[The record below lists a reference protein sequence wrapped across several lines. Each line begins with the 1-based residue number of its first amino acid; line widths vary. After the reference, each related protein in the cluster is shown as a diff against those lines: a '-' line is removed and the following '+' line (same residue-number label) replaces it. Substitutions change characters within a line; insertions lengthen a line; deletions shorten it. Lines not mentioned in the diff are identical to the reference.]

1 MRQLVATKNTGRT
14 IRAGRE
20 RNLPAMGSLALAAV
34 MALTLTL
41 GILLPV
47 TPDVPDKTGDT
58 GRYTQTHAVEQYAAI
73 NLGIRMTYFDGNAIP
88 MDGYSQEADFCI
100 PGLSEAEHMIPQGIA
115 LWEEENLLLISAY
128 DIRHEDPSVLYLL
141 DATTGE
147 LTATLSLEDPDGK
160 PFRGHVGGIAV
171 SAENL
176 YLTSGAGR
184 IGYLPLSSILQAKAS
199 FPADAWPEGKE
210 AVVQIL
216 GEKDLS
222 DYLGG
227 AATAYVSIRDGI
239 LMTGNFYHKS
249 SAFDTPADPDSGT
262 NSLLLGYVL
271 SGKGSKAE
279 WESVLSAKAP
289 SIAVAFPKDIDR
301 IQDSVIAGDR
311 IYVSSSFGRTKE
323 STFLAGTLK
332 ETDPIGSQYQNT
344 RCYTVDKNSE
354 ERLSAMPM
362 LEGFCLR
369 QRTDDDGN
377 ESTEAL
383 LITESG
389 SAHYQ
394 KADEKNR
401 VNASPTDTVWRLP
414 LETAFP

>member
-1 MRQLVATKNTGRT
+1 MSRLVITKSTERT
-14 IRAGRE
+14 IREGRE
-20 RNLPAMGSLALAAV
+20 RNLPALGSLALAALL
-34 MALTLTL
+34 ALSLTL
-41 GILLPV
+41 GVLLP
-47 TPDVPDKTGDT
+47 TTDVPDQTSDT
-58 GRYTQTHAVEQYAAI
+58 GKYTQTHAVEQYAAI
-73 NLGIRMTYFDGNAIP
+73 NLGIRMTYFDGNAVP
-88 MDGYSQEADFCI
+88 MDGYSEEADFCI
-100 PGLSEAEHMIPQGIA
+100 PGLAASEHMIPQGI
-115 LWEEENLLLISAY
+115 SAY
-128 DIRHEDPSVLYLL
+128 DIHHEDASVLYLL

-147 LTATLSLEDPDGK
+147 LTATLSLADPEGK

-171 SAENL
+171 SENNL

-184 IGYLPLSSILQAKAS
+184 IGYLPLPEILEAKAS
-199 FPADAWPEGKE
+199 FPGDAWPEGSE
-210 AVVQIL
+210 AVVQIQ

-227 AATAYVSIRDGI
+227 AATAYVSVRDGM

-262 NSLLLGYVL
+262 KSLLLGYAL
-271 SGKGSKAE
+271 SGRESKTE
-279 WESVLSAKAP
+279 WESVLLAVAP
-289 SIAVAFPKDIDR
+289 AIAVAFPKDVDR

-311 IYVSSSFGRTKE
+311 IYVSSSYGRTKE

-332 ETDPIGSQYQNT
+332 ETDPIGAKYAGT
-344 RCYTVDKNSE
+344 RCYTVEKDSE
-354 ERLSAMPM
+354 MRLSAMPM

-369 QRTDDDGN
+369 QVIDDAGN

-414 LETAFP
+414 LETAFS

>member
-1 MRQLVATKNTGRT
+1 MSRLVITKNTERT
-14 IRAGRE
+14 IREGRE
-20 RNLPAMGSLALAAV
+20 RNLPALGSLALAALL
-34 MALTLTL
+34 ALSLTL
-41 GILLPV
+41 GVLLP
-47 TPDVPDKTGDT
+47 TTDVPDQTSDT
-58 GRYTQTHAVEQYAAI
+58 GKYTQTHAVEQYAAI
-73 NLGIRMTYFDGNAIP
+73 NLGIRMTYFDGNAVP
-88 MDGYSQEADFCI
+88 MDGYSEEADFCI
-100 PGLSEAEHMIPQGIA
+100 PGLAASEHMIPQGIA

-128 DIRHEDPSVLYLL
+128 DIHHEDASVLYLL

-147 LTATLSLEDPDGK
+147 LTATLSLADPEGK
-160 PFRGHVGGIAV
+160 SFRGHVGGIAV
-171 SAENL
+171 SENNL

-184 IGYLPLSSILQAKAS
+184 IGYLPLPEILEAKAS
-199 FPADAWPEGKE
+199 FPGDAWPEGSE
-210 AVVQIL
+210 AVVQIQ

-227 AATAYVSIRDGI
+227 AATAYVSVRDGM

-262 NSLLLGYVL
+262 KSLLLGYAL
-271 SGKGSKAE
+271 SGRESKTE
-279 WESVLSAKAP
+279 WESVLLAAAP
-289 SIAVAFPKDIDR
+289 AIAVAFPKDVDR

-311 IYVSSSFGRTKE
+311 IYVSSSYGRTKE

-332 ETDPIGSQYQNT
+332 ETDPIGAKYAGT
-344 RCYTVDKNSE
+344 RCYTVEKDSE
-354 ERLSAMPM
+354 MRLSAMPT

-369 QRTDDDGN
+369 QVIDDAGN

-414 LETAFP
+414 LERAFS